1 MILAVLQARCSST
14 RLPGKVL
21 KPILGTPMLL
31 KQVERIKRSKLI
43 DLLLVATSVE
53 PSDDQIAQLCAKHAI
68 DCFRGSLEDVLDRF
82 YQAVERHNP
91 GHVVRITGDCPLIDP
106 EIIDQTI
113 ELHLRGQY
121 DYTSNCL
128 ERTYPHGL
136 DVEVFTAA
144 SLEAAWREAALP
156 YEREHV
162 TPYLKEHPE
171 LFKIGSLKNSVDLSH
186 LRWTVDYE
194 SDYVLVKRIYESLYQ
209 ANPAF
214 TTADILA
221 LLDAKPELSLI
232 NQQR

>member
-162 TPYLKEHPE
+162 TPYLKEHPA

>member
-1 MILAVLQARCSST
+1 
-14 RLPGKVL
+14 
-21 KPILGTPMLL
+21 MLL

>member
-1 MILAVLQARCSST
+1 LILAVLQARCSST

>member
-186 LRWTVDYE
+186 LRCTVDYE